1 MILMVSKSSK
11 YRAAAQDLC
20 RRTHSKS
27 RAADGG
33 AEVDN
38 VLLGGWS
45 SFIRGGGIRTVRTS
59 CLKSASV
66 PDVQAE
72 FVIEHLKNQGFGATV
87 NYTCKRRDF
96 KIMHSA

>member
-1 MILMVSKSSK
+1 MILVVPKSSK
-11 YRAAAQDLC
+11 YRVAAQDQC

-33 AEVDN
+33 AEVDS

-45 SFIRGGGIRTVRTS
+45 TFIRGGGIRTVRTS

-72 FVIEHLKNQGFGATV
+72 FVIEHLKN
-87 NYTCKRRDF
+87 
-96 KIMHSA
+96 